1 MRFVQH
7 LNKASS
13 TQQGSGNNLKQ
24 LNCIN
29 DRKVW
34 KKKSSSTLTLNPCTS
49 FNTWKRCKVKIG
61 CAPCCPLTRL
71 VATCS
76 SQQALPVATP
86 LQTLG
91 TLWQTE
97 ALLHSALR
105 LENGRIISNQCCIAN
120 CIDRYPCCG
129 RSQRVRAMSHV
140 SYYFI
145 HHRLAEFEAHWISRR
160 NRPRLVESYCVIVSC
175 HIMYILCIYYVK
187 RCLPGTVESE
197 SEKSDVQVS
206 MNSCRNPAVSAFK
219 HSKTAWEFWDGS
231 QADSKKETISQQF
244 D

>member
-1 MRFVQH
+1 MIERY
-7 LNKASS
+7 
-13 TQQGSGNNLKQ
+13 G
-24 LNCIN
+24 
-29 DRKVW
+29 
-34 KKKSSSTLTLNPCTS
+34 KKSSSTLTLNPCTS

-187 RCLPGTVESE
+187 RCLNAARDRRVWVGEEWRPSLHEFLQKPGCLS
-197 SEKSDVQVS
+197 VQ
-206 MNSCRNPAVSAFK
+206 
-219 HSKTAWEFWDGS
+219 TL
-231 QADSKKETISQQF
+231 
-244 D
+244 